1 MGKSFDMER
10 AATIFLGIGAA
21 LLFIAFVQN
30 FFTFA
35 P

>member
-1 MGKSFDMER
+1 MTDMDKL
-10 AATIFLGIGAA
+10 AAIFLGIGAT
-21 LLFIAFVQN
+21 LLFVAFVQH